1 MNIQTFLVIGSL
13 VALTYTILNINSK
26 VGTETTWELNNEA
39 VFTATGIGQSLLQ
52 EIELKAFDENTISVR
67 RTSTDSLT
75 TTAHIGKDSGESVD
89 STFDDF
95 DDYNG
100 YVKTNTLERLGVFTA
115 NIDVY
120 YVTTM
125 SPEVKS
131 VNRTFSKRIDIYVS
145 NQYLLDTLKFSKI
158 ASY

>member
-1 MNIQTFLVIGSL
+1 MGSL
-13 VALTYTILNINSK
+13 VALTYTILNINTK
-26 VGTETTWELNNEA
+26 IGTETTWELNNEA
-39 VFTATGIGQSLLQ
+39 TFTATGLGQSLLQ
-52 EIELKAFDENTISVR
+52 EIELKAFDEKTISVR

-75 TTAHIGKDSGESVD
+75 TSAHLGKDSGESVD

-100 YVKTNTLERLGVFTA
+100 YVKTNTLDRLGVFTA

-125 SPEVKS
+125 SPETKS
-131 VNRTFSKRIDIYVS
+131 ANRTFSKRIDVFVT
-145 NQYLLDTLKFSKI
+145 NQYLLDTLVFSKI